1 MHSSNTLRLNGA
13 DYDGPASLKSGIFNT
28 PAETSLHHAKHRLQA
43 VAMTLAW
50 LGMLGTVHAQDTSK
64 EDLTGVYGATVAR
77 TASDADL
84 GTVSATFNVTGSS
97 NVRGI
102 WGKSSTLSIDTI
114 ARDTEFNVS
123 STRNNAFGIDTSSGV
138 NLDIGTLA
146 GTFNIS
152 AANTNATGIRSYG
165 KILSIGTI
173 TEDSLISIT
182 AKFSSNGIYA
192 YQGRLDIGTMA
203 GKISV
208 NLGTGNYARGL
219 HAYGNTMDYQGPR
232 YKDVNIGT
240 FSSTGSISAT
250 TADGYGARGI
260 QSTYGQVNITRLD
273 GQITAIS
280 GSNDESEDFSA
291 IGIEARE
298 NITLG
303 DLGATGSI
311 TAATNGMD
319 AYGLF
324 AGEEGGYQT
333 HSNITI
339 GNVGGAIR
347 AEAMTGTA
355 AGARSTGSLTVGD
368 ISGSITASSTRT
380 AEAYGLL
387 AEFSLTTGT
396 INGTVSAV
404 TASNTAAALMGG
416 AGITTTIGSTGV
428 LEATATGDSATAY
441 AFYSGSNTGSGLS
454 TENTADNIT
463 VHAGAAISGIWELG
477 GSGAEGSVD
486 TITLLSGTAADPGLF
501 DYTVQTTVNT
511 NKDDTATHHSSVTLN
526 VGSADNKANWTISTE
541 KAAGLFNRVNVGY
554 GSTVTLTGNSQILRD
569 GAVLNNQGSISGSG
583 TLAIAENMTLLNGTL
598 VQNTE
603 GTALEVGFDGLNV
616 NLDLA
621 RNATVGATVLN
632 TTDSAWIVT
641 PDQIKDGIRAMY
653 GTKVA
658 GFQLENYRMSY
669 RLQGQVFLGE
679 GAPIVVNP
687 GESIYVGEGSKVI
700 IGENLPEH
708 GIMLEGG
715 EVDLSQSD
723 AVISSSAVSG
733 TSGQLTLAGKDDKEQ
748 SLNWEHSGT
757 VGYSASA
764 ADGGAFANLNITAQ
778 DVKVVAKG
786 SYAAE
791 NVVISNNATLV
802 LDGRDASLGVEGGN
816 IRLGEALAH
825 PANPGHLA
833 LNGATV
839 LSNMETNS
847 GSTVSGSGTFKGKVT
862 YYGSEIVIGSGSSAG
877 YHNYEGGLNAWG
889 GVQELTF
896 IVNGTTAADAAHTG
910 ADTYSQ
916 MNVSSACHVDGVHV
930 NVVIGDNLLFI
941 KEQSFSLSLVNLDPG
956 TVIDPDGSLWDLTGI
971 DPTLKG
977 RTDLVTDTDFTVSSD
992 GLHLIFNGK
1001 VNINAVKAL
1010 RGEEASRIA
1019 NTLWS
1024 SVRVVDSFAHTT
1036 ASQLDLR
1043 GPGKRNIWFSGLG
1056 DFMNVSS
1063 STGASG
1069 FDYKGGGYA
1078 VGLDYAWTKNW
1089 ISGAAFGQTFGS
1101 FHSADRRFKADQDG
1115 LMLALYQRYHRDL
1128 RRGNSLDIDG
1138 YFTYGRMDND
1148 ADGTLG
1154 GSPTTASWNDDV
1166 YGFGLKGTWNIR
1178 LSNTDVLKPFAGIE
1192 FLYGSQGAFGE
1203 RSGSGTAWYQDGSVQ
1218 NWSIPAGLTW
1228 QKQIAVGKGQYLL
1241 PQVTVAYAGDVSR
1254 RNASVKTDAFGTP
1267 FRADGVHPGRHALI
1281 VNAGLNWVISSAW
1294 SAGAFY
1300 HLEQREHMTNQ
1311 SVNATVRYS
1320 F

>member
-28 PAETSLHHAKHRLQA
+28 PAETSLYHARHRMQA
-43 VAMTLAW
+43 VAMTLAC

-64 EDLTGVYGATVAR
+64 EDLTGVYDATVAR

-84 GTVSATFNVTGSS
+84 GKVSATFNVTGSS

-102 WGKSSTLSIDTI
+102 WGKSGTLSIDTI
-114 ARDTEFNVS
+114 ARNAEFNVS

-138 NLDIGTLA
+138 NLNIGTLA

-173 TEDSLISIT
+173 TEDALISIT
-182 AKFSSNGIYA
+182 ANFSSNGIYA
-192 YQGRLDIGTMA
+192 YQGRLDIDTMA
-203 GKISV
+203 GTISV

-219 HAYGNTMDYQGPR
+219 YAYGNTMDYQGPR
-232 YKDVNIGT
+232 YKDVNIGA

-347 AEAMTGTA
+347 AEAMTGAA

-486 TITLLSGTAADPGLF
+486 TITLLSGTAADSGLF

-511 NKDDTATHHSSVTLN
+511 TKDDTATHHSSVTLN

-598 VQNTE
+598 VQNAA
-603 GTALEVGFDGLNV
+603 GNALEVGFDGLNV

-621 RNATVGATVLN
+621 QNATVGATVLN
-632 TTDSAWIVT
+632 TTDSA
-641 PDQIKDGIRAMY
+641 
-653 GTKVA
+653 
-658 GFQLENYRMSY
+658 
-669 RLQGQVFLGE
+669 
-679 GAPIVVNP
+679 
-687 GESIYVGEGSKVI
+687 
-700 IGENLPEH
+700 
-708 GIMLEGG
+708 
-715 EVDLSQSD
+715 
-723 AVISSSAVSG
+723 
-733 TSGQLTLAGKDDKEQ
+733 
-748 SLNWEHSGT
+748 
-757 VGYSASA
+757 
-764 ADGGAFANLNITAQ
+764 
-778 DVKVVAKG
+778 
-786 SYAAE
+786 
-791 NVVISNNATLV
+791 
-802 LDGRDASLGVEGGN
+802 
-816 IRLGEALAH
+816 
-825 PANPGHLA
+825 
-833 LNGATV
+833 
-839 LSNMETNS
+839 
-847 GSTVSGSGTFKGKVT
+847 
-862 YYGSEIVIGSGSSAG
+862 
-877 YHNYEGGLNAWG
+877 
-889 GVQELTF
+889 
-896 IVNGTTAADAAHTG
+896 
-910 ADTYSQ
+910 
-916 MNVSSACHVDGVHV
+916 
-930 NVVIGDNLLFI
+930 
-941 KEQSFSLSLVNLDPG
+941 
-956 TVIDPDGSLWDLTGI
+956 
-971 DPTLKG
+971 
-977 RTDLVTDTDFTVSSD
+977 
-992 GLHLIFNGK
+992 
-1001 VNINAVKAL
+1001 
-1010 RGEEASRIA
+1010 
-1019 NTLWS
+1019 
-1024 SVRVVDSFAHTT
+1024 
-1036 ASQLDLR
+1036 
-1043 GPGKRNIWFSGLG
+1043 
-1056 DFMNVSS
+1056 
-1063 STGASG
+1063 
-1069 FDYKGGGYA
+1069 
-1078 VGLDYAWTKNW
+1078 
-1089 ISGAAFGQTFGS
+1089 
-1101 FHSADRRFKADQDG
+1101 
-1115 LMLALYQRYHRDL
+1115 
-1128 RRGNSLDIDG
+1128 
-1138 YFTYGRMDND
+1138 
-1148 ADGTLG
+1148 
-1154 GSPTTASWNDDV
+1154 
-1166 YGFGLKGTWNIR
+1166 
-1178 LSNTDVLKPFAGIE
+1178 
-1192 FLYGSQGAFGE
+1192 
-1203 RSGSGTAWYQDGSVQ
+1203 
-1218 NWSIPAGLTW
+1218 
-1228 QKQIAVGKGQYLL
+1228 
-1241 PQVTVAYAGDVSR
+1241 
-1254 RNASVKTDAFGTP
+1254 
-1267 FRADGVHPGRHALI
+1267 
-1281 VNAGLNWVISSAW
+1281 
-1294 SAGAFY
+1294 
-1300 HLEQREHMTNQ
+1300 
-1311 SVNATVRYS
+1311 
-1320 F
+1320 